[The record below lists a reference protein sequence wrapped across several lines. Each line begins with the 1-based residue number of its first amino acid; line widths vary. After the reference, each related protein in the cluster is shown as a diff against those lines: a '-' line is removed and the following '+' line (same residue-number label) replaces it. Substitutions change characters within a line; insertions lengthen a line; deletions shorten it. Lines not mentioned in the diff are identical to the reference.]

1 MSIFGATSHDKSRSQ
16 GNAHS
21 SAAEA
26 VKGDLLR
33 VLTLNWVWKVN
44 SSHAE
49 DKASFVSSIKIS
61 RSLCTLRRKEERGLL
76 TSITMRADR
85 CREL

>member
-33 VLTLNWVWKVN
+33 VLSLNWVWKAN

-49 DKASFVSSIKIS
+49 DKASYVSSIKIS
-61 RSLCTLRRKEERGLL
+61 RSLMYFEEKRGEG
-76 TSITMRADR
+76 TSHIHYSESR
-85 CREL
+85 